1 MLFIPIT
8 LAAAAFQVA
17 RNALQRGMMPAAGP
31 WGATLV
37 RFLFGLPFSLLFVLA
52 AWMAAPGVRPH
63 FSAGYFAFA
72 LTGAT
77 AQVLATACLL
87 VSMRRAGFAVG
98 TAMQQSSLPLAGV
111 IGWLAFHD
119 GLSLMAWQGVG
130 VASVGLAVLTWPRHA
145 TGPKPLSGAAFGL
158 ASGLFFGFCL
168 NAYRHA
174 VLTLDPAN
182 PVFSAVA
189 TISVTQAVQSVVLMA
204 VLAWRRPWA
213 LAALW
218 TGWRESLLAGLCGAL
233 ASAGWMIAVGLAPA
247 AAVRAVGVA
256 EAPMAALAGRRL
268 FAERLK
274 PLQLIAGALTA
285 VGVVMT
291 ALG

>member
-8 LAAAAFQVA
+8 LAGAAFQVA

-37 RFLFGLPFSLLFVLA
+37 RFLFGLPFSLLFVLG
-52 AWMAAPGVRPH
+52 AWAAAPGVRPH
-63 FSAGYFAFA
+63 FSGGYFGFA

-111 IGWLAFHD
+111 IGWLAFRD
-119 GLSLMAWQGVG
+119 ALSPTAWAGVG
-130 VASVGLAVLTWPRHA
+130 VCTVGLAVLTWPRDA
-145 TGPKPLSGAAFGL
+145 TGPKPLTGALFGL
-158 ASGLFFGFCL
+158 LSGLFFGFAL

-174 VLTLDPAN
+174 VVTLDPGH
-182 PVFSAVA
+182 PVFASVA
-189 TISVTQAVQSVVLMA
+189 TISLTQAVQAAVLTGI
-204 VLAWRRPWA
+204 LAWRRPQVLEA
-213 LAALW
+213 LFV
-218 TGWRESLLAGLCGAL
+218 GWKESLIAGFCGAT
-233 ASAGWMIAVGLAPA
+233 ASAAWLLALGLAPA

-274 PLQLIAGALTA
+274 PLQLLAGALTA